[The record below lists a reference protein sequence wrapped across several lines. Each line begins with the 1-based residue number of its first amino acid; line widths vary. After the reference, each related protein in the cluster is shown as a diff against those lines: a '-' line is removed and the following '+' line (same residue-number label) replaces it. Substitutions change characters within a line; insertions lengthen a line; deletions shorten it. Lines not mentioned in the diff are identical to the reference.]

1 MAADLK
7 SVFTF
12 LKVSEV
18 PETIELGLVENLRSA
33 YDTILKTASV
43 TTTTT
48 NLDDQLKQLAQ
59 MFLLMDD
66 ATNLEHLKLC
76 VTTRSV
82 AIACAELFGK
92 YADMVAAERR
102 NARRAA
108 QPSTTQPSTTQPSTT
123 QFSATQPSAV
133 TRKSESLSHIICEIL
148 VKQNKPAVIEF
159 IQNFLLFP
167 LAQTASTHS
176 NNDK

>member
-1 MAADLK
+1 MATDLK

-33 YDTILKTASV
+33 YDTISKTASV
-43 TTTTT
+43 TTTAT

-108 QPSTTQPSTTQPSTT
+108 QPSTTQPSTTQ
-123 QFSATQPSAV
+123 FSATQPSAV